1 MGGALPQRA
10 ASVPS
15 SRGDRVSLGLGV
27 SPVPSVG
34 GRPCSRRERTCPR
47 YATMGGMGIPL
58 AEWSG
63 SAATDRLRETMVEL
77 AAKTD
82 RQTRQM
88 LFLTWALVVLTLV
101 IAVLTVVLVVRP
113 SG

>member
-1 MGGALPQRA
+1 
-10 ASVPS
+10 
-15 SRGDRVSLGLGV
+15 
-27 SPVPSVG
+27 
-34 GRPCSRRERTCPR
+34 
-47 YATMGGMGIPL
+47 MGGMGIPL